1 MARGLASCDVEAAVI
16 FGFFGYGR
24 SSALGLQ
31 PALGDLF
38 LLFLVGVMMICLY
51 LLPFFF
57 GIVICKETFLV
68 NALFFVIRLRFFS
81 FEVRRQSHNM
91 RLQLGRFWMICE
103 EHLLWIMIQ

>member
-16 FGFFGYGR
+16 FGFFGMEGVQPRAPASPRGLVFTFFGR
-24 SSALGLQ
+24 CDD
-31 PALGDLF
+31 DLF
-38 LLFLVGVMMICLY
+38 VLAS
-51 LLPFFF
+51 FFF

-91 RLQLGRFWMICE
+91 RLQLRRFWMICE
-103 EHLLWIMIQ
+103 EHLLWVMIQ